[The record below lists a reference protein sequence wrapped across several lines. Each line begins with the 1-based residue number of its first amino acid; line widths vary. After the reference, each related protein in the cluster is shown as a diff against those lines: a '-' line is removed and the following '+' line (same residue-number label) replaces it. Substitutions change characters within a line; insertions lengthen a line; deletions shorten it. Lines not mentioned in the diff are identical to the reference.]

1 MATILHMYLY
11 CVMSAQTK
19 IGVIALYQSL
29 ALFFISD
36 GKVFASLLYYND
48 QFSPQFLSKLEDRM
62 IEVVE
67 DLSPGDI
74 VLILNQLAKKK
85 RRNIPLLKS
94 IFFYICKHK
103 NMLDVKQLSDCL
115 FSMNALSFKVEYLF
129 SRMSNLH
136 CYFLFII
143 LRM

>member
-1 MATILHMYLY
+1 MATVLHMYLY
-11 CVMSAQTK
+11 CVMSVKTK
-19 IGVIALYQSL
+19 IGLIALYRSL

-94 IFFYICKHK
+94 TFFYICKHK

-129 SRMSNLH
+129 
-136 CYFLFII
+136 
-143 LRM
+143 